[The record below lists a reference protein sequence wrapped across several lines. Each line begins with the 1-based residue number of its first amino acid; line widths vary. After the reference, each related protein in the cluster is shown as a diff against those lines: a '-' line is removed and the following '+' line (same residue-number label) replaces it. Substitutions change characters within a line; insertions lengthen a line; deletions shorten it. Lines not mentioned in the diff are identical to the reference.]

1 MTTAACPR
9 CHDEIT
15 LPTRGRPESRVQCPL
30 CLEEM
35 RLEEVLSSVPP
46 MLILLD
52 HADQHEPEHETTAG
66 WSSATEPGYEMAD
79 APEKEEFLGGGIGAA
94 TTTVGSPTASIA
106 ASPPRVKKQ
115 PSIILEGIKVVLG
128 GAFGIVL
135 AIVVLWW
142 LPGGYA
148 KDIFNVGPTVAKYVP
163 QIVPEPFRTAETT
176 GTPKKNTTKGNN
188 NSSSNSGNGQSSKGS
203 TDIASNLPKIPENPF
218 KVPNVT
224 EPPSTPIDPAEMP
237 ADPNDPLAA
246 LNPPTLPGEETPE
259 TPPEVAPENPV
270 KPNPN
275 KTPTPEPNPEPTP
288 EPTPTENSAGV
299 TKLADDLTAA
309 KEALTA
315 FEGVD
320 PAADRATRQ
329 KLGTELF
336 DAAGRVGV
344 AAVHVDARDSA
355 AAPILET
362 MPGYLKS
369 ITDTPGKVSMIGF
382 LAGQRLENAA
392 DPDKEHG
399 IVCIGTVKDIRVAG
413 KGFEMDVILATKNM
427 QPVVVVTKENPQDT
441 VKVDGKVVIAGEV
454 TEEAAKLVKGYN
466 GAPGMVVVGGYLLP
480 LE

>member
-1 MTTAACPR
+1 MTIAACPR
-9 CHDEIT
+9 CHDDIT

-35 RLEEVLSSVPP
+35 RLEEVLASIPP
-46 MLILLD
+46 ALILLD
-52 HADQHEPEHETTAG
+52 HADQHEPEHETAEG
-66 WSSATEPGYEMAD
+66 WGAATEPSYEMAGG
-79 APEKEEFLGGGIGAA
+79 APAKDDYLGGGIGAA
-94 TTTVGSPTASIA
+94 TTTVGAPSATIA

-115 PSIILEGIKVVLG
+115 PSLVLEGLKVVLG
-128 GAFGIVL
+128 GAFGIGL

-148 KDIFNVGPTVAKYVP
+148 KDIFGVGPMVAKYVP
-163 QIVPEPFRTAETT
+163 QIVPEPFRTAES
-176 GTPKKNTTKGNN
+176 PSKKGNPGKG
-188 NSSSNSGNGQSSKGS
+188 NSSNNGNGERPKNS
-203 TDIASNLPKIPENPF
+203 TDIASNLPKIPNDPF
-218 KVPNVT
+218 KVPGT
-224 EPPSTPIDPAEMP
+224 PETPSTPTDPLASTDPAEMP

-246 LNPPTLPGEETPE
+246 LNPPDTQPGEETP
-259 TPPEVAPENPV
+259 PEVSPETPV

-275 KTPTPEPNPEPTP
+275 KTPTPEPTP
-288 EPTPTENSAGV
+288 EPTPMENPAEVV
-299 TKLADDLTAA
+299 TKLADDITAG

-336 DAAGRVGV
+336 DAAGRVGA
-344 AAVHVDARDSA
+344 AAVHVDARESA
-355 AAPILET
+355 AAPVLET
-362 MPGYLKS
+362 LPDYLKS

-382 LAGQRLENAA
+382 LAGQRLDNVG

-413 KGFEMDVILATKNM
+413 KGYEMDVVLATKDM
-427 QPVVVVTKENPQDT
+427 RPVVVVTKENPQDA
-441 VKVDGKVVIAGEV
+441 VKVDGKVIIAGEV

-480 LE
+480 ME